1 MESEGAATRRKT
13 MEALLRFSRVIAGH
27 ATDATE
33 RGSIQNLL
41 GRPAIVAA
49 AILAAVEG
57 RILRPGFNWRNSTR
71 RAMRALGPPGRMP
84 GSTAG
89 GTPAAT
95 LNTFRRSPLGYSAWF
110 NETDAVPG

>member
-1 MESEGAATRRKT
+1 MTAVNKT
-13 MEALLRFSRVIAGH
+13 FNSRLEILWVIAWD

-33 RGSIQNLL
+33 GGSIQNLL
-41 GRPAIVAA
+41 WRPAIVAA